1 MSMTATYHGVLTR
14 SDAVLRI
21 LQVLDAKESA
31 PVERLLLEGM
41 AYMTQQ
47 SGYDDKNC
55 RVLRAFD
62 DDASR
67 LGLHESIAY
76 LQQMD
81 RVKHAAGCYVLTDL
95 GGQRLEAI
103 DLPPELD
110 TDNEETVIRSL
121 AQFVRRGLSL

>member
-1 MSMTATYHGVLTR
+1 MSMTATYSGVLTR

-21 LQVLDAKESA
+21 LEVLDSQST

-47 SGYDDKNC
+47 SGYDNKDC

-62 DDASR
+62 GDDWR

-81 RVKHAAGCYVLTDL
+81 RVKHSAGHYALTDL
-95 GGQRLEAI
+95 GEDRLSAI
-103 DLPPELD
+103 DPPPELD
-110 TDNEETVIRSL
+110 ASNEEDVIRSL
-121 AQFVRRGLSL
+121 AQFVREGLSL